1 MRIGIDA
8 RSVLKQRTGV
18 GAYTYNLI
26 QNLSQLDKENRY
38 VLFYSHHLNVRSSIP
53 KIENPNF
60 ESRFFRIPNKLLN
73 LCWGTIKLPKI
84 NWLVGKVD
92 LYHSPNYNLNMLS
105 RGKSV
110 MTIHDL
116 NFLAY
121 PQFTLPS
128 GRWHYAFKIKSYARK
143 VDAIIADSFSTK
155 NEIIKYLKIP
165 EEKIQVIHLGCSP
178 AFRPLAEG
186 ERSEET
192 KEKFKIK
199 GDYVLYVG
207 TLEPRKNLRGLI
219 QAYTQ
224 CKAKKD
230 FLLVLAGGKGW
241 KYEHIF
247 RLVDKLQLQDRV
259 IFTGYVEEADL
270 PGLYQCASLF
280 VYPSFYEG
288 FGLPPLEAMA
298 CGLPVIVSNTTSLP
312 EVVRD
317 AGIYVDPNDV
327 EQIAFSIDT
336 VLSDSELR
344 RILIQRGL
352 ERAKLFSWEKTAK
365 ATLQLYE
372 QVVEGR
378 FKV

>member
-8 RSVLKQRTGV
+8 RSVLKKRTGV
-18 GAYTYNLI
+18 GAYTFNLI
-26 QNLSQLDKENRY
+26 QHLSRLDRENRY
-38 VLFYSHHLNVRSSIP
+38 VLFYSHHLNVRPNIP

-73 LCWGTIKLPKI
+73 LSWGTIKLPKI
-84 NWLVGKVD
+84 DWLVGEVD
-92 LYHSPNYNLNMLS
+92 LYHSPNYNLNVLA

-121 PQFTLPS
+121 PRFTIS
-128 GRWHYAFKIKSYARK
+128 SCKWHYAFKIKSYARK

-155 NEIIKYLKIP
+155 DEIIKYLKIP
-165 EEKIQVIHLGCSP
+165 EDKIRVIHLGCSGSFQPLP
-178 AFRPLAEG
+178 ASERLG
-186 ERSEET
+186 ETE
-192 KEKFKIK
+192 EKFKIK
-199 GDYVLYVG
+199 GDYILCVG
-207 TLEPRKNLRGLI
+207 TLEPRKNLKGLI
-219 QAYTQ
+219 QAYAQ
-224 CKAKKD
+224 SRAKKD

-247 RLVDKLQLQDRV
+247 RLVDKLQLQERV

-270 PGLYQCASLF
+270 PGLYQGASLF
-280 VYPSFYEG
+280 VYPSLYEG

-298 CGLPVIVSNTTSLP
+298 CGLPVIVSHTTSLP
-312 EVVRD
+312 EVVGD
-317 AGIYVDPNDV
+317 AGVYVDPNDV

-344 RILIQRGL
+344 RTLIQRGL
-352 ERAKLFSWEKTAK
+352 ERVGLFSWEKTAK
-365 ATLQLYE
+365 ETLRLYE

>member
-26 QNLSQLDKENRY
+26 QNLSCLDRENRY
-38 VLFYSHHLNVRSSIP
+38 VLFYSHHKNLASHIP

-60 ESRFFRIPNKLLN
+60 ENRFFRIPNKLLN
-73 LCWGTIKLPKI
+73 LSWGTIKLPKI
-84 NWLVGKVD
+84 DWLVGKVD
-92 LYHSPNYNLNMLS
+92 LYHSPNYNLNILA

-121 PQFTLPS
+121 PQFTISS

-143 VDAIIADSFSTK
+143 ADAVIADSFSTK

-165 EEKIQVIHLGCSP
+165 EDKIRVIHLGCAG
-178 AFRPLAEG
+178 AFQPLPDN
-186 ERSEET
+186 ERSGKT
-192 KEKFKIK
+192 NEKFKIE
-199 GDYVLYVG
+199 GDYILYVG
-207 TLEPRKNLRGLI
+207 TLEPRKNLQGLI
-219 QAYTQ
+219 QAYAQ
-224 CKAKKD
+224 CRAKND

-247 RLVDKLQLQDRV
+247 SLVDKLRLQDRV
-259 IFTGYVEEADL
+259 IFTGYVEEVDL
-270 PGLYQCASLF
+270 LPLYQGASLF
-280 VYPSFYEG
+280 VYPSLYEG

-298 CGLPVIVSNTTSLP
+298 CGLPVVVSNTTSLP
-312 EVVRD
+312 EVVGD
-317 AGIYVDPNDV
+317 AGVYVDPNDIG
-327 EQIAFSIDT
+327 QISDAIDT
-336 VLSDSELR
+336 VLSDAELR
-344 RILIQRGL
+344 RTLIRQGL

-365 ATLQLYE
+365 ETLRLYE